1 MAQSTS
7 PQSPRTDLAKLG
19 VNRVAVIGSGTMGG
33 ALAAHFANA
42 GMLVYL
48 LDIVPNKLTPDEE
61 KKKLTLEHP
70 AVRNRIVNAGM
81 ETIRKSKPAALF
93 TSQVI
98 DRITPGNLEDRF
110 AWVGEA
116 DWILEAIVE
125 NLAIKRQ
132 LMARIDAVRKPES
145 IVTTNTSGI
154 PIHEIAANCSDSL
167 KTHFLGTHFFNP
179 PRYLKLLEVIP
190 TPQTLP
196 AVLDF
201 VKCFGE
207 TVLGKGVVVC
217 KDRPNFIAN
226 RIGTYAG
233 ILGLRYTLDHGYSFD
248 EVDDMTGPVIGHPKT
263 ASFRL
268 LDLVGIDIMTHVADN
283 LYPAVPEDE
292 GREDLKAP
300 ALLHEMLQRGWL
312 GNKSGQGFYKQV
324 KTAQGKEFHILDP
337 KTMEY
342 KLQQKTQSDS
352 LANSEMYEDLG
363 ERLRFMVT
371 QDDRAGKFIWD
382 TTAKTL
388 AYASNRIP
396 EIADDIV
403 SIDNAMKWG
412 FANQVG
418 PFEMWDLL
426 GVASTLARMDKEAI
440 QAAPW
445 VREMVETGH
454 PSFYRDGKYYDL
466 AAKSYAPL
474 PSSPNVIWLREQKVI
489 RQNDSASLIDLGD
502 GVACLEF
509 HTKMN
514 SLDEG
519 IVEIATAAMEQVDKD
534 FVGMVVGNQG
544 EHFSAGA
551 NVMMVGL
558 AANDGR
564 WDDIDKIGKAL
575 QDFTLAMRYSN
586 KPIVT
591 APFGYTLGGGCEV
604 MMAGSRVVA
613 HAESY
618 VGQVEVGMGL
628 LPAGG
633 GCKELL
639 RRIVSPAMQT
649 PNADPLPFMQRV
661 FELIGMAK
669 VATSA
674 EEARQMGFMGAAD
687 RVVMN
692 RDQQIAEAKRT
703 ILSMAAE
710 GYRPP
715 IRGKTIYAAGE
726 RMLAA
731 LRVAIYSMVQG
742 KYISEYDAKVGEKIA
757 YVLCGG
763 KITAPTWVDEQYI
776 LDLEREAFIS
786 LCGEEKTRERIWH
799 FLSTGKML
807 RN

>member
-1 MAQSTS
+1 MAHSI
-7 PQSPRTDLAKLG
+7 D
-19 VNRVAVIGSGTMGG
+19 RVAVIGSGTMGG

-42 GMLVYL
+42 GIAVYL
-48 LDIVPNKLTPDEE
+48 LDIVPNQLTPDEE
-61 KKKLTLEHP
+61 KKKLTLAHP

-81 ETIRKSKPAALF
+81 EAIKKSKPAALF
-93 TSQVI
+93 TPQTI
-98 DRITPGNLEDRF
+98 DRITPGNLEDNF
-110 AWVGEA
+110 DWVRQA
-116 DWILEAIVE
+116 DWILEVIVE
-125 NLAIKRQ
+125 NLEVKRQ
-132 LMARIDAVRKPES
+132 LMARIDAVRKPDS

-154 PIHEIAANCSDSL
+154 PIHEIAANCSDSF
-167 KTHFLGTHFFNP
+167 KQHFLGTHFFNP

-190 TPQTLP
+190 SPQTSRQ
-196 AVLDF
+196 VLEF
-201 VKCFGE
+201 VKHFGE
-207 TVLGKGVVVC
+207 AVLGKGVVVC

-233 ILGLRYTLDHGYSFD
+233 ILGLRYTLDHGYSFNDVD
-248 EVDDMTGPVIGHPKT
+248 EMTGPVIGHPKS

-268 LDLVGIDIMTHVADN
+268 LDLVGVDIMTHVADN
-283 LYPAVPEDE
+283 LYPAVPDDE
-292 GREDLKAP
+292 ARADLKSP
-300 ALLHEMLQRGWL
+300 ELLHEMLKRGWL
-312 GNKSGQGFYKQV
+312 GNKTKQGFYKQV
-324 KTAQGKEFHILDP
+324 KTAKGKEFHVLDP
-337 KTMEY
+337 QTMEY
-342 KLQQKTQSDS
+342 KPPEKKQYDS

-371 QDDRAGKFIWD
+371 QTDRAAKFIWD

-388 AYASNRIP
+388 AYASNRVP

-403 SIDNAMKWG
+403 SVDNAMKWG
-412 FANQVG
+412 FANEVG
-418 PFEMWDLL
+418 PFEMWDML
-426 GVASTLARMDKEAI
+426 GVADTVARMEKEGI
-440 QAAPW
+440 RVAPW
-445 VREMVETGH
+445 VKAMLAAGH

-466 AAKSYAPL
+466 GAKDYKPL
-474 PSSPNVIWLREQKVI
+474 PKSPNVILLRDQKVI
-489 RQNDSASLIDLGD
+489 KQNDSASLIDLGD

-509 HTKMN
+509 HSKMN
-514 SLDEG
+514 ALDDG
-519 IVEIATAAMEQVDKD
+519 IVEVATAAMEQVDQN

-564 WDDIDKIGKAL
+564 WDDIDRIGKAL
-575 QDFTLAMRYSN
+575 QDFTMAMRYSA
-586 KPIVT
+586 KPVVT

-604 MMAGSRVVA
+604 MMAGSRIVA

-618 VGQVEVGMGL
+618 IGQVEVGMGL
-628 LPAGG
+628 VPAGG

-661 FELIGMAK
+661 FELIGMGK

-674 EEARQMGFMGAAD
+674 DEARQMGFLGAAD

-703 ILSMAAE
+703 VLTLVAE

-715 IRGKTIYAAGE
+715 IRGKVIYAAGE

-731 LRVAIYSMVQG
+731 LRIAIYSLVQG

-757 YVLCGG
+757 YILCGG
-763 KITAPTWVDEQYI
+763 NLTAPTWVDEQYI
-776 LDLEREAFIS
+776 LDLERAAFVS
-786 LCGEEKTRERIWH
+786 LCGEEKTRERIWN